1 MEHSLILFLQLNYA
15 QKTNQL
21 CEASFMMVLEDKIN
35 AKDIWRLVYLLYDQ
49 LRENFKHVK
58 KPLVYISTNI
68 IFPYDLENFIVE
80 VQPVLPYFLLNPTI
94 LLWFATILT
103 QYIHNLA
110 NKYFACSRWSRSS
123 FDHRWQD

>member
-21 CEASFMMVLEDKIN
+21 CEPSFMMVLEDKIN
-35 AKDIWRLVYLLYDQ
+35 AKDIRRLFCLLCDQ

-58 KPLVYISTNI
+58 KTLVRYRQTSFSLMIWK
-68 IFPYDLENFIVE
+68 NFIVE
-80 VQPVLPYFLLNPTI
+80 VQPVLPYFRLNPTI
-94 LLWFATILT
+94 LLWLATILT

-110 NKYFACSRWSRSS
+110 NRYFACSRWSQSS